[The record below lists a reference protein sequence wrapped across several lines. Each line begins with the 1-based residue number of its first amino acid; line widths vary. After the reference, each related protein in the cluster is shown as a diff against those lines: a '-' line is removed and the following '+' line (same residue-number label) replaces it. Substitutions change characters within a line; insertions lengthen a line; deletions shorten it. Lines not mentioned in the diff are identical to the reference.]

1 MQCNVLSEW
10 GSGGEGI
17 RRGLPFTAKYAAAD
31 DGDGEAE
38 ENMSEGVKSTLLMM
52 TKSKEYC
59 AFLLQV
65 LLGLSEGRRAG

>member
-1 MQCNVLSEW
+1 M
-10 GSGGEGI
+10 
-17 RRGLPFTAKYAAAD
+17 PFTAKYAAADDDGD